1 MADRARCPKCDERV
15 SPYAAGCAVC
25 GADLDTGR
33 WDAGPSIGN
42 RISSL
47 WNAVSIGGYGLG
59 ALGLVLLGFFIV
71 FFVL

>member
-1 MADRARCPKCDERV
+1 M

-25 GADLDTGR
+25 GADLDPSR
-33 WDAGPSIGN
+33 WDKGPSVGN

-59 ALGLVLLGFFIV
+59 LLGFVLLGFLL
-71 FFVL
+71 FFFL